1 MARIL
6 DLAIGTVFVFLLF
19 SLIVTAANEIW
30 LSLLDKRAAFL
41 KRGLDELLYG
51 NDRPSAATPS

>member
-30 LSLLDKRAAFL
+30 LSLLDKRAPFL
-41 KRGLDELLYG
+41 KQEWDELLYG
-51 NDRPSAATPS
+51 NDRPFAATPS